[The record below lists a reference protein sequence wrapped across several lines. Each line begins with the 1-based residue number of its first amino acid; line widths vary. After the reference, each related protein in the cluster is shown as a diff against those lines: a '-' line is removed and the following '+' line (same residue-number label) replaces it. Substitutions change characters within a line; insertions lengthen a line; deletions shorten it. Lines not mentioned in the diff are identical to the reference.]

1 MLTDSEMT
9 CNKNIDIKFSTNE
22 FFWGINFIRYTQSR
36 KVGKPNNLKGFGSKS
51 TKGPK
56 QDHQNQLILTSLLTE
71 EYTSKIS
78 LN

>member
-9 CNKNIDIKFSTNE
+9 CNKNIDIKFSANNA
-22 FFWGINFIRYTQSR
+22 FFRIIFIRYTQSR
-36 KVGKPNNLKGFGSKS
+36 KVGKPNNLKGFGSMS

-56 QDHQNQLILTSLLTE
+56 QDRQNQLIFTSLLTE